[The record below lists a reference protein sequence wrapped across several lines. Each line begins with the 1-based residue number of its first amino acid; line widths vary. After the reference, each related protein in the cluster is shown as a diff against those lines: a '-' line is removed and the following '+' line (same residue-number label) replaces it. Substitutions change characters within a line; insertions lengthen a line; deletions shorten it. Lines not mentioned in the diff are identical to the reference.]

1 MSILNSLKKACKGF
15 SMGKKKT
22 FSNRIDEDRIKDLK
36 YLAIETGKSLGALLE
51 EAIQVLVEKYKKPAE

>member
-1 MSILNSLKKACKGF
+1 
-15 SMGKKKT
+15 MGKKKT